1 MGKSYTIHCVGVPV
15 GSAMSRKELCQETY
29 KYTKLG
35 YNIEY
40 WVSQTKVGDRIL
52 KLDGFGNYKTTKE
65 LVAEGILNYDWL
77 VVCPICEGAGHN
89 GKYYCP
95 VYSGSGLTTKGYEKG
110 WANWQLES
118 MRQRKANEVASG
130 LAERTRG

>member
-15 GSAMSRKELCQETY
+15 GSAMSRLELCQQTY
-29 KYTKLG
+29 SLTKQG

-40 WVSQTKVGDRIL
+40 WVSQTKVGDKIL
-52 KLDGFGNYKTTKE
+52 KLDDGFNYKTVKQ

-77 VVCPICEGAGHN
+77 VVCPICEGEGHN

-95 VYSGSGLTTKGYEKG
+95 ICNGSGLCKRGNEKH
-110 WANWQLES
+110 WQPWQIEN
-118 MRQRKANEVASG
+118 MRARQKV
-130 LAERTRG
+130 